1 MMISSTVEY
10 ALRLMAVLTAR
21 QNGWVTGAELAGA
34 SRVPA
39 EYALKILHILGRS
52 NLIESQ
58 RGRKGGYR
66 LRCDPNRTTVLEVVR
81 AVEPMHRITTCPL
94 GDPAHEGG
102 LCPMHECIDSTIG
115 YLETLFGRT
124 TLRELVA
131 AKNPPAAASVGT
143 DFCGGLC
150 AGGVCDRREQTEYG
164 DALQVG
170 ANFRPGEPH

>member
-1 MMISSTVEY
+1 MISSTVEY
-10 ALRLMAVLTAR
+10 ALRLMAALTAQR
-21 QNGWVTGAELAGA
+21 AGWATGAELAGA

-66 LRCDPNRTTVLEVVR
+66 LRCDPDRTTVLEVVR
-81 AVEPMHRITTCPL
+81 AVEPMHRITACPL
-94 GDPAHEGG
+94 GDPAHADS
-102 LCPMHECIDSTIG
+102 LCPMHACIDSTIG

-131 AKNPPAAASVGT
+131 SKSTPLGASAGT
-143 DFCGGLC
+143 DVCSGLC
-150 AGGVCDRREQTEYG
+150 AEGGCGRRERNECG
-164 DALQVG
+164 EALHVRESGPQ
-170 ANFRPGEPH
+170 AERN